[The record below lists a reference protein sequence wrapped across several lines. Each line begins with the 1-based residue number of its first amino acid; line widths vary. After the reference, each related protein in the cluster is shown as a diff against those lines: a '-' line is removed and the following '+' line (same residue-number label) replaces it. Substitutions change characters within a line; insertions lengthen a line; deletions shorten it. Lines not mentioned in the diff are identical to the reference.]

1 MSLEVVIISEANNC
15 KRISISGELDSRTAL
30 DLQRRIDVEIDASV
44 ATTIIDFKGLNFLSS
59 AGLRVI
65 FKTKKIMDDINGEFL
80 MVNLQPQIKK
90 VFEIIKAMEG
100 MNIFKDGLVKFQGVQ
115 PLATPSFTAN
125 GDVSV
130 RFRA

>member
-65 FKTKKIMDDINGEFL
+65 FKTKKVMDDINGEFL

-100 MNIFKDGLVKFQGVQ
+100 MNIFNSQEEMDDYLASMQDKVKK
-115 PLATPSFTAN
+115 LT
-125 GDVSV
+125 DHDD
-130 RFRA
+130 RYY